1 MIWGNDSTP
10 SALGTY
16 ATVLFALGMVARL
29 AGVADSRH
37 ATAGREL
44 EEENLPERIR
54 LSRRQK
60 PGNPGITG
68 AE

>member
-1 MIWGNDSTP
+1 
-10 SALGTY
+10 
-16 ATVLFALGMVARL
+16 MVARL